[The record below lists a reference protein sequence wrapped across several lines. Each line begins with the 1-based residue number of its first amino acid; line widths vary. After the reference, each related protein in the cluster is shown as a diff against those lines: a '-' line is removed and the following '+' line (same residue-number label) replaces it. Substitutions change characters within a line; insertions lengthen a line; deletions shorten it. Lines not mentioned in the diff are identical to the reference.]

1 VKRNQQTVTLKKEET
16 EHSSEFPMKRIL
28 LLGVALGSISFTACV
43 DADASLLLTGPVRA
57 SGTVTEDDN
66 QVTGVTCTIS
76 TDRSQAWSRLQINI
90 EEIKAQGQSAGRL
103 GIGSIPNLFEM
114 SVVLENRLV
123 PSNTYSPIGEGQNLR
138 IDQNLIQV
146 ERVSFAF
153 PSGSNQPGFSALDK
167 TFDFIVTVDSGGG
180 EAGAYVP
187 IITPADIQV
196 WETVVTG
203 VTGGTRNAVVPGS
216 VEIQVSGRTTSG
228 TEIESN
234 LINVPFDVCL
244 GCTMISTPRCLEDG

>member
-1 VKRNQQTVTLKKEET
+1 
-16 EHSSEFPMKRIL
+16 MKRLL
-28 LLGVALGSISFTACV
+28 LLGIALGSISSTACV
-43 DADASLLLTGPVRA
+43 DADASLLLTGPVIFTG
-57 SGTVTEDDN
+57 SVTEEED
-66 QVTGVTCTIS
+66 QITGATCTIS
-76 TDRSQAWSRLQINI
+76 TDRSNAWSRLQINLD
-90 EEIKAQGQSAGRL
+90 EIKTQGQSVARL
-103 GIGSIPNLFEM
+103 GLGSVPNLFEM

-123 PSNTYSPIGEGQNLR
+123 PSDTYSPIGDGQNLR

-146 ERVSFAF
+146 ERVSFTF

-180 EAGAYVP
+180 EAGTYVP
-187 IITPADIQV
+187 IITPADIQL

-244 GCTMISTPRCLEDG
+244 GCTMISTPRCLEEGG